1 MARYKHNGTIYS
13 EIYAPI
19 TKQPGVVMNSYWILK
34 NHYEWCKKE
43 GRDISWY
50 NREQAKKDMLKN
62 RINWDSIESRKKQND
77 KLAR

>member
-1 MARYKHNGTIYS
+1 M
-13 EIYAPI
+13 
-19 TKQPGVVMNSYWILK
+19 SYWILK

-50 NREQAKKDMLKN
+50 VKEQAKKDMLKN

>member
-1 MARYKHNGTIYS
+1 MRTIYAD
-13 EIYAPI
+13 EIR
-19 TKQPGVVMNSYWILK
+19 KILE

-50 NREQAKKDMLKN
+50 EKEQAKKDMLKN